1 MVDAETQE
9 APTPGSKAHTHGG
22 GVPGVGAHCPCQWPA
37 GPWWGGAP
45 GQSLSCPLSR
55 KRPSFVNR
63 NKQQPSPHPQV
74 KARKNQQRAR
84 TCWAKR
90 VLVWG
95 EMGRSGPRRGGYCA
109 LWGRWGTLG
118 LDAGPWVTHRAG
130 EAQPGSVK
138 SCRISPWPGCANCG
152 WEVRQPGPPP
162 GEQASPPAA
171 PAPPAQPARGVRPGV
186 RLRPEISAAPVAT
199 SCASSQRRRRGPL
212 PVFSRGRA
220 RAWETGRGRGDG
232 RGCGPRGVVWGRGGF
247 VRQGVESWGDGA
259 GSWGRGQGKGGV
271 LGGEAGLCWLCWLDW
286 TWRGGW
292 RRWGLGR

>member
-1 MVDAETQE
+1 M
-9 APTPGSKAHTHGG
+9 
-22 GVPGVGAHCPCQWPA
+22 PGVGAHCPCQWPA

-186 RLRPEISAAPVAT
+186 RLRPEISAAPVAA
-199 SCASSQRRRRGPL
+199 SCASSSAAAAGPFL
-212 PVFSRGRA
+212 FSRAGRQ
-220 RAWETGRGRGDG
+220 GRGR
-232 RGCGPRGVVWGRGGF
+232 RGGVVGMGG
-247 VRQGVESWGDGA
+247 VVGLGELCGGGA
-259 GSWGRGQGKGGV
+259 G
-271 LGGEAGLCWLCWLDW
+271 L
-286 TWRGGW
+286 
-292 RRWGLGR
+292 